1 MRQTHNKGLIGILVI
16 IVLAII
22 TLSYFNVDL
31 QKVANEPSAEKNIEY
46 VTEQTTTFWK
56 ANLEKPFNEFWKT
69 VVIGE
74 LWNTFKK
81 SIEETS
87 KQPAPEVQQQP
98 IEEIR

>member
-22 TLSYFNVDL
+22 TLSYFNIDL

-56 ANLEKPFNEFWKT
+56 AHLEKPFNEFWKT
-69 VVIGE
+69 VVVGE

-81 SIEETS
+81 SIEETT
-87 KQPAPEVQQQP
+87 KQPIAAPAQQP
-98 IEEIR
+98 LPEIQ